1 MKAAL
6 RAVAAKLRDSIRFHR
21 CGWGWGVDLWW
32 PSLCLGRV
40 ELRWSRPGAREEM
53 RRLRGVEDAH
63 AALRERVQ
71 GLSRDVERKQ

>member
-1 MKAAL
+1 MKRAL
-6 RAVAAKLRDSIRFHR
+6 RAISTKLRDSIRFHR

-53 RRLRGVEDAH
+53 RRLQSVENAH
-63 AALRERVQ
+63 AALRERV
-71 GLSRDVERKQ
+71 RAMTHDVERSQ

>member
-1 MKAAL
+1 MKPAL
-6 RAVAAKLRDSIRFHR
+6 RAIAAKLRDSIRFHR

-53 RRLRGVEDAH
+53 RRLQGVEDAH
-63 AALRERVQ
+63 AALRERV
-71 GLSRDVERKQ
+71 RAMAHDVERSQ